1 MSTIGG
7 KDYTNFRNVRVRGQG
22 TPQSSNGAAGT
33 VDFVD
38 ATGAVEGTLSI
49 GSNLDAGRAWSFPNR
64 SGRFTTG
71 GTFTVDFPAIAAT
84 TFTFSTVVT
93 VTGITA
99 QDGITVTS
107 MDALATT
114 ARILVGAAPGAA
126 QITLYFVN
134 IGAAANGLYSQK
146 FAYTATRD

>member
-1 MSTIGG
+1 MNVGG
-7 KDYTNFRNVRVRGQG
+7 KDYTNFRNIRVRG
-22 TPQSSNGAAGT
+22 NGAPANSTSTAG
-33 VDFVD
+33 DIRFVD
-38 ATGAVEGTLSI
+38 ATGAVEGTISV
-49 GSNLDAGRAWSFPNR
+49 GNLDAGRAWTFPNR

-84 TFTFSTVVT
+84 TFSFSTVVT
-93 VTGITA
+93 VAGITA
-99 QDGITVTS
+99 QDAVTVTS
-107 MDALATT
+107 MDALAST

-134 IGAAANGLYSQK
+134 IGAAANGLYTQK